1 MSSITFCLVYLDLAF
16 KIKEME
22 NFEIENFENLSL
34 AIEAKE
40 YKRIRT
46 FFEETNIVDAAS
58 IVDPL
63 ETDQL
68 LHLFKILRKD
78 IGAELLTYLDTE
90 TVERLSSHLQP
101 ETLHKLLE
109 ELYSDDLNEILS
121 ELPDELVMK
130 ILNSASAELR
140 KDINTFLSYEENS
153 CGSIMS
159 NEFITLKTNTTVEQA
174 MRKISRQGK
183 LAETIA
189 WCYIT
194 DDKNHL
200 VGMIELKEI
209 LFAQDLIKIEELM
222 EIDVHSVFTHDD
234 QEAAAK
240 LISKYDITAIPVVDS
255 TGVILGIITVDD
267 ILDVFEEEDTE
278 DFHRMGAMNPIS
290 DSYLKTST
298 FEIVKSR
305 LPWLMI
311 LMISATFTGY
321 IISSNHELLVLVPT
335 LAIFI
340 PMLMDTGGNAG
351 SQASSM
357 VIRGIIIDDM
367 GLKDAY
373 SIIKKEFSVSLLI
386 GMVLFIINTL
396 RIGIFMPEV
405 GWTIAFLVSFTVL
418 IVILCA
424 NLVGGLLPL
433 VAVWLKQD
441 PATMSGPF
449 ITTLVDALSL
459 FAYFKIATSFM
470 RLF

>member
-1 MSSITFCLVYLDLAF
+1 MLITL

-22 NFEIENFENLSL
+22 LLEIETFENLSQ
-34 AIEAKE
+34 AIESKE

-46 FFEETNIVDAAS
+46 FFDETNIVDAAA

-78 IGAELLTYLDTE
+78 IGAELLTYLDPE
-90 TVERLSSHLQP
+90 TVERLSNHLHP
-101 ETLHKLLE
+101 EMLHKLLE

-130 ILNSASAELR
+130 ILNSASPELR
-140 KDINTFLSYEENS
+140 QDINTFLSYEENS

-159 NEFITLKTNTTVEQA
+159 NEFITLRSNTTVEAA

-189 WCYIT
+189 WCYIV

-200 VGMIELKEI
+200 VGVVELKEI
-209 LFAQDLIKIEELM
+209 LFAQDLIKIEDIM
-222 EIDVHSVFTHDD
+222 ENDVHSVFTSDD
-234 QEAAAK
+234 QEEAAK

-267 ILDVFEEEDTE
+267 ILDVFEEEATE
-278 DFHRMGAMNPIS
+278 DFHKMGSMNPIS
-290 DSYLKTST
+290 DSYLNSNTI
-298 FEIVKSR
+298 EIVKSR

-321 IISSNHELLVLVPT
+321 IVSSNQELLVLLPT

-367 GLKDAY
+367 GLKDALD
-373 SIIKKEFSVSLLI
+373 IIKKEVTVSLYI
-386 GMVLFIINTL
+386 GLVLFVINTL
-396 RIGIFMPEV
+396 RIGLFMPEV
-405 GWTIAFLVSFTVL
+405 GWNIALLVSATILVIVL
-418 IVILCA
+418 SA

-433 VAVWLKQD
+433 IAVLLKQD
-441 PATMSGPF
+441 PATMAGPF
-449 ITTLVDALSL
+449 ITTLVDAISL
-459 FAYFKIATSFM
+459 ITYFSIATSFM
-470 RLF
+470 RYL

>member
-1 MSSITFCLVYLDLAF
+1 MILSTFCLVNRHLAF
-16 KIKEME
+16 KIKLME
-22 NFEIENFENLSL
+22 QTEIFNVEILSQ
-34 AIEAKE
+34 AIESKE

-46 FFEETNIVDAAS
+46 FFDDTNIVDAAS
-58 IVDPL
+58 MVDPL

-78 IGAELLTYLDTE
+78 IGAELLTYLDPD
-90 TVERLSSHLQP
+90 TVERLTNHIQP

-159 NEFITLKTNTTVEQA
+159 NEFITLRSNTTVEQA

-194 DDKNHL
+194 DDRNRL
-200 VGMIELKEI
+200 TGVVEFKEI
-209 LFAQDLIKIEELM
+209 LFAQDLIRIADIM
-222 EIDVHSVFTHDD
+222 ESDVHSVFTTDD
-234 QEAAAK
+234 QEEAAK

-267 ILDVFEEEDTE
+267 ILDVFEEEATE
-278 DFHRMGAMNPIS
+278 DFHKMGSMNPIS
-290 DSYLKTST
+290 DSYLKTNT
-298 FEIVKSR
+298 IEIVKSR
-305 LPWLMI
+305 LPWLMV

-321 IISSNHELLVLVPT
+321 IVSSNQELLVLIPT

-367 GLKDAY
+367 GLKDAF
-373 SIIKKEFSVSLLI
+373 SIIRKELTVSLLI
-386 GMVLFIINTL
+386 GSILFIINTL
-396 RIGIFMPEV
+396 RIGLFMPDV
-405 GWTIAFLVSFTVL
+405 GWSIALLVSFTVL
-418 IVILCA
+418 IVILSA

-433 VAVWLKQD
+433 FAIWLKQD
-441 PATMSGPF
+441 PATMAGPL

-459 FAYFKIATSFM
+459 IAYFSIATYFM